1 MKNKNLNEQ
10 IDRIKSLFTEE
21 RLYGN
26 LCEQDMTYT
35 WDSDTE
41 SDTVV
46 STEPYGTSYTEPNT
60 ITIEKI
66 IDNNNNREMIRRGDE
81 GYGVE
86 EVQKILKEKG
96 YNIET
101 SGVFDFKTEN
111 VVKEFQIDRNIKV
124 DGIVGIETSKEL
136 MSDDKDV
143 ENVDVEK
150 TNNIGKKPLTDDLI
164 VDINDKIISNKGASK
179 DYDDLFIDTNGYTA
193 VGILHFTRGGLED
206 LYNVMDTVKYFGK
219 TPNEMI
225 GTIDNYEGKEYYD
238 DEWRESMEEFLNSD
252 ESKEVQDKAIVEYH
266 KEKIEKITEG
276 KPHTPRE
283 YAIIMSIS
291 NSSPV
296 LLKNLDEK
304 HNGDFEK
311 MMGEYCSNKCRTRCR
326 VLNDYYPPTD
336 DNLDYVF
343 TGC

>member
-10 IDRIKSLFTEE
+10 INRIKSLFTEE

-41 SDTVV
+41 SDTVF
-46 STEPYGTSYTEPNT
+46 STEPYGTSYVEPNT

-101 SGVFDFKTEN
+101 SGVFDYKTEN
-111 VVKEFQIDRNIKV
+111 VVKEFQRDRNIKV

-136 MSDDKDV
+136 MSDDEEV
-143 ENVDVEK
+143 VK
-150 TNNIGKKPLTDDLI
+150 TKKVGKKPLTDDLI
-164 VDINDKIISNKGASK
+164 IDINNKIISNKGVSK
-179 DYDDLFIDTNGYTA
+179 DYDDLFLDTNDYTA
-193 VGILHFTRGGLED
+193 VGILHFTKGGLED
-206 LYNVMDTVKYFGK
+206 LYTVMDTEKYFDK
-219 TPNEMI
+219 TTEEMVDSI
-225 GTIDNYEGKEYYD
+225 PEYKGKEYYD
-238 DEWRESMEEFLNSD
+238 DEWRENMEEFLNSD
-252 ESKEVQDKAIVEYH
+252 ESEEVQNKAVVKYH
-266 KEKIEKITEG
+266 KEKIEDITKGE
-276 KPHTPRE
+276 PHTPRE

-304 HNGDFEK
+304 YYGDYEK
-311 MMGEYCSNKCRTRCR
+311 MMGEYCSNRCRTRCR

-336 DNLDYVF
+336 DNLDYVY

>member
-10 IDRIKSLFTEE
+10 INRIKSLFTEE

-46 STEPYGTSYTEPNT
+46 STEPYGTSYVEPNT

-101 SGVFDFKTEN
+101 SGVFDYKTEN
-111 VVKEFQIDRNIKV
+111 VVKEFQRDRNIKV
-124 DGIVGIETSKEL
+124 DGIVGIETSEEL
-136 MSDDKDV
+136 MSDDEEVVKT
-143 ENVDVEK
+143 EK
-150 TNNIGKKPLTDDLI
+150 VGKKPLTDDLI
-164 VDINDKIISNKGASK
+164 IDINNKIISNKGVSK
-179 DYDDLFIDTNGYTA
+179 DYDDLFLDTNDYTA
-193 VGILHFTRGGLED
+193 VGILHFTKGGLEN
-206 LYNVMDTVKYFGK
+206 LYTVMDTEKYFDK
-219 TPNEMI
+219 TTEEMVDSI
-225 GTIDNYEGKEYYD
+225 PQYKGKEYYD
-238 DEWRESMEEFLNSD
+238 DEWRENMEEFLNSD
-252 ESKEVQDKAIVEYH
+252 ESEEVQNKAVVKYH
-266 KEKIEKITEG
+266 KEKIEGITKGE
-276 KPHTPRE
+276 PHTPRE

-304 HNGDFEK
+304 YYGDYEK
-311 MMGEYCSNKCRTRCR
+311 MMGDYCSNRCRTRCR
-326 VLNDYYPPTD
+326 VLNDYYPPTNN
-336 DNLDYVF
+336 NLDYIY

>member
-46 STEPYGTSYTEPNT
+46 STEPYGTSYVEPNT

-86 EVQKILKEKG
+86 ELQKILKEKG

-101 SGVFDFKTEN
+101 SGVFDYKTEN
-111 VVKEFQIDRNIKV
+111 VVKEFQRDRNIKV
-124 DGIVGIETSKEL
+124 DGIVGIETSEEL
-136 MSDDKDV
+136 MSDDEV
-143 ENVDVEK
+143 EVIEK
-150 TNNIGKKPLTDDLI
+150 TDNIGKKPLTDDLI
-164 VDINDKIISNKGASK
+164 VDINNKIISNKGVSK
-179 DYDDLFIDTNGYTA
+179 DYDDLFLDTNDYTA

-206 LYNVMDTVKYFGK
+206 LYNVMDTEKYFDK
-219 TPNEMI
+219 TTEEMVDSI
-225 GTIDNYEGKEYYD
+225 PQYKGKEYYD
-238 DEWRESMEEFLNSD
+238 DEWRENMEEFLNSD
-252 ESKEVQDKAIVEYH
+252 ESEEVQNKAVVKYH
-266 KEKIEKITEG
+266 KEKIEDITKGE
-276 KPHTPRE
+276 PHTPRE

-304 HNGDFEK
+304 HYGNYEK
-311 MMGEYCSNKCRTRCR
+311 MMGEYCSNRCRTRCR

>member
-1 MKNKNLNEQ
+1 M
-10 IDRIKSLFTEE
+10 IDSIPEYK
-21 RLYGN
+21 
-26 LCEQDMTYT
+26 
-35 WDSDTE
+35 
-41 SDTVV
+41 
-46 STEPYGTSYTEPNT
+46 
-60 ITIEKI
+60 
-66 IDNNNNREMIRRGDE
+66 
-81 GYGVE
+81 
-86 EVQKILKEKG
+86 
-96 YNIET
+96 
-101 SGVFDFKTEN
+101 
-111 VVKEFQIDRNIKV
+111 
-124 DGIVGIETSKEL
+124 
-136 MSDDKDV
+136 
-143 ENVDVEK
+143 
-150 TNNIGKKPLTDDLI
+150 
-164 VDINDKIISNKGASK
+164 
-179 DYDDLFIDTNGYTA
+179 
-193 VGILHFTRGGLED
+193 
-206 LYNVMDTVKYFGK
+206 
-219 TPNEMI
+219 
-225 GTIDNYEGKEYYD
+225 GKEYYD